1 MPNER
6 GASVAKARR
15 SSEPAP
21 ADTWGRAMIETFQ
34 PSSIRS
40 VEELEALLSEPTASV
55 VETLSRLEGDILLLG
70 AGGKMGPTLARMA
83 KRASLAAGSSRRVIG
98 VSRFGHGQQE
108 AVLRAHRIETIQC
121 DLLDEPAVAK
131 LPEAANVIFMTGLK
145 FGSTGHE
152 ARTWAMNCYLPAIVC
167 RRYGRSRFVVF
178 STGNVYGLMPVAEG
192 GATEASAPRPVG
204 EYAMSCLGRE
214 RMFEHFSRAGNIP
227 MAVLRLNYASELRY
241 GVLLDLA
248 RRVFAGETIDLAM
261 GHFNT
266 IWQADANAAALLAF
280 QHVATPPLVVNL
292 TGPELLSV
300 RQTCQEFGRLL
311 NKTVTFSGTEAPT
324 ALVSNGRLGERLFGA
339 PQVRAGQMIQWVAD
353 WVKRGAPTLGKP
365 THFESRSGFF

>member
-1 MPNER
+1 MR
-6 GASVAKARR
+6 
-15 SSEPAP
+15 
-21 ADTWGRAMIETFQ
+21 ETLQ

-40 VEELEALLSEPTASV
+40 IEELETLLSEPTAKV
-55 VETLSRLEGDILLLG
+55 AETLSRLEGDILLLG

-98 VSRFGHGQQE
+98 VSRFGDRRQE
-108 AVLRAHRIETIQC
+108 AALRAHGIETIQC

-131 LPEAANVIFMTGLK
+131 LPEAANVIFMTGMK
-145 FGSTGHE
+145 FGSTGQE

-167 RRYGRSRFVVF
+167 RRFSNSRFVIF
-178 STGNVYGLMPVAEG
+178 STGNVYGLTPVAEG

-227 MAVLRLNYASELRY
+227 MSVLRLNYASELRY

-248 RRVFAGETIDLAM
+248 QRVFAGETIDLAM

-311 NKTVTFSGTEAPT
+311 NKAVTFSGTEAPT
-324 ALVSNGRLGERLFGA
+324 ALLSNGQLGERLFGA
-339 PQVRAGQMIQWVAD
+339 ARVRAGQLTQWVAD

-365 THFESRSGFF
+365 THFESRGGFF